1 MTNHTNDFFSVTRNR
16 PSTCFF
22 AREMSNGRFV
32 RDETI
37 DLSPA
42 NFFSFASVSNRN
54 RGNKNTWKF
63 IIVDNDTKI
72 LSLPTAPQ
80 LFPIPPLTSDRR
92 KIHPTFF
99 SIRYYFFPRI
109 PIFFRKRKRILFS
122 IIIIIPFSEDNNLLS
137 RISLS
142 PEFRLKIFDIFS
154 G

>member
-1 MTNHTNDFFSVTRNR
+1 MINKYLFYSILKIYVYIYTRATACDRLAIHNRTMTNHTNDFFSVTRNR

-92 KIHPTFF
+92 KIHPHFF
-99 SIRYYFFPRI
+99 LNSILFFP
-109 PIFFRKRKRILFS
+109 
-122 IIIIIPFSEDNNLLS
+122 
-137 RISLS
+137 
-142 PEFRLKIFDIFS
+142 
-154 G
+154 